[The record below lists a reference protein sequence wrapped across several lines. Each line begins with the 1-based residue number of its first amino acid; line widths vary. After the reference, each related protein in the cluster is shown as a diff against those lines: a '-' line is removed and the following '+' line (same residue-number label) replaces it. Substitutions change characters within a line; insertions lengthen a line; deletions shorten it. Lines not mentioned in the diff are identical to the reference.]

1 MNQRYLSARS
11 EEIRNIITQKAENN
25 NSNKKKRIMTLGYS
39 IVKDLNGWDLSQK
52 AKIFKFSLTS
62 LSGTKADCSNDYVKP
77 ALKENPNHFI
87 IQIGTNYVTNG
98 GISFKALVDS
108 ITKLTVSLKGNSNY
122 VAISNTI
129 TRKDRWIDKVDQVN
143 KHLAELRE

>member
-1 MNQRYLSARS
+1 
-11 EEIRNIITQKAENN
+11 
-25 NSNKKKRIMTLGYS
+25 MTLGYS

-52 AKIFKFSLTS
+52 AKTVKFSLTS